1 MTPLIKLNASSPHES
16 ARKHVSG
23 AARYVDDLPAP
34 QGMLHG
40 FAVASPHAHAK
51 IVSRDG
57 TRARAL
63 PGVHAVLFAAD
74 VPGSNHIGPVV
85 HDEDL
90 LADATAQCVGHA
102 VAVVVAESRD
112 IAREA
117 AALVDVV
124 YEVLPAILTI
134 EESIAAK
141 AFLGSPHHM
150 ARGDVDAALASA
162 AIVIKATARN
172 PAQDHFYL
180 ETHAALAIP
189 EEGGNWLIYSS
200 TQHPTEV
207 QGEVA
212 SVLGLPRNAV
222 VVEVPRLGGG
232 FGGKESQASQIA
244 CWAALGAHVT
254 GRPVKVWLDREQDM
268 THTGKR
274 HPFRTDYEAGFDAD
288 GRLTALRAR
297 VYADAGFSLDL
308 SQAINDR
315 ALFHLDNAY
324 YVPNVDFQNFTCK
337 TNLLSN
343 TAFRG
348 FGGPQGMVVIEDAM
362 QRAAERLGK
371 DPNVFRV
378 ASFYGD
384 APRNVTP
391 YGMRVDQPRAARLW
405 EELSASSDYAT
416 RSAAIAAHNATSSV
430 VKRGLGFMPVKFG
443 ISFTATLLNQ
453 AGALVLV
460 YADGSVQMNHGGIEM
475 GQGLHTKMLAIAGDE
490 LGVPASAVRAMDTAT
505 DKVPNTSATAASS
518 GSDLNGW
525 AVRNACA
532 EIRQRMAVVAAE
544 VLGVPAAALVFADG
558 QVGAPGGPSMPF
570 AKLANT
576 CWVRRISL
584 SSTGFYATPDLA
596 YDREKGFGRP
606 FFYFAWGA
614 SVVEVEV
621 NALTGEHRVV
631 RADLLQDVGKSLVP
645 SIDLGQVE
653 GAFVQGVGWLTMEEC
668 LYDKRGRFVT
678 HGPSTYKIPTIGDV
692 PADLRVHLLENVEQ
706 DGTIHGSKAVGEP
719 PLMLGIGVVS
729 ALRQAIG
736 AFASPGHEIEL
747 ALPATPEAVL
757 RAIMDVRARSAA
769 GAPSLHG

>member
-1 MTPLIKLNASSPHES
+1 MIKLNQSSPHES
-16 ARKHVSG
+16 ASKHVSG

-34 QGMLHG
+34 RGMLHG
-40 FAVASPHAHAK
+40 FTVPSPHAHAK

-63 PGVHAVLFAAD
+63 PGVHAVLFASD
-74 VPGSNHIGPVV
+74 VPGSNHVGPVV

-90 LADATAQCVGHA
+90 LADATVQCVGHA
-102 VAVVVAESRD
+102 VALIVAESREV
-112 IAREA
+112 ARRA

-134 EESIAAK
+134 EEAIAAK
-141 AFLGSPHHM
+141 SFLGSPHRM
-150 ARGDVDAALASA
+150 KRGDVDAALAA
-162 AIVIKATARN
+162 ATTVIRATARN

-189 EEGGNWLIYSS
+189 EEGGNWLVYSS

-232 FGGKESQASQIA
+232 FGGKESQASQVA
-244 CWAALGAHVT
+244 AWAALGAHVT

-268 THTGKR
+268 AQTGKR
-274 HPFRTDYEAGFDAD
+274 HPFRTDYEAGFDAN

-324 YVPNVDFQNFTCK
+324 YLPNVDFENFTCK

-348 FGGPQGMVVIEDAM
+348 FGGPQGMIVIEDAIS
-362 QRAAERLGK
+362 RAAERLGR
-371 DPNVFRV
+371 DPTELRL
-378 ASFYGD
+378 AACYGA
-384 APRNVTP
+384 APRDVTP
-391 YGMRVDQPRAARLW
+391 YGMRVEQPRIALIW
-405 EELSASSDYAT
+405 DELSASSGYAT
-416 RSAAIAAHNATSSV
+416 RFAAIAEANSTSPY
-430 VKRGLGFMPVKFG
+430 VKRGIAFQPVKFG

-460 YADGSVQMNHGGIEM
+460 YADGSVQLNHGGIEM
-475 GQGLHTKMLAIAGDE
+475 GQGLHTKMLAIVAAE
-490 LGVPASAVRAMDTAT
+490 LGVPSASVRAMDTST

-525 AVRNACA
+525 AVRLACA
-532 EIRQRMAVVAAE
+532 ELRARMAAVAAE
-544 VLGVPAAALVFADG
+544 VLAVPVASLVFADG
-558 QVGAPGGPSMPF
+558 EVGVPGGPSLSF

-576 CWVRRISL
+576 CWARRISL

-596 YDREKGFGRP
+596 YDREKGHGRP
-606 FFYFAWGA
+606 FYYFAWGA

-621 NALTGEHRVV
+621 NGLTGEHRIV

-653 GAFVQGVGWLTMEEC
+653 GAFVQGAGWLTMEEC
-668 LYDKRGRFVT
+668 LYDKQGRFVT
-678 HGPSTYKIPTIGDV
+678 KGPSTYKIPTIGDV
-692 PADLRVHLLENVEQ
+692 PADLRVHLLENVDQE
-706 DGTIHGSKAVGEP
+706 GTIHGSKAVGEP

-736 AFASPGHEIEL
+736 AFSSAQGASGREVEL

-757 RAIMDVRARSAA
+757 RAIHAVRLA
-769 GAPSLHG
+769 